1 MNESKSI
8 LYMYVIFLDISLLG
22 DTEDSAPE
30 QTTVPCLLRSH
41 EVPATTA
48 STSPIRQSPSV

>member
-1 MNESKSI
+1 MKKINTCI
-8 LYMYVIFLDISLLG
+8 CMYILDISLLG